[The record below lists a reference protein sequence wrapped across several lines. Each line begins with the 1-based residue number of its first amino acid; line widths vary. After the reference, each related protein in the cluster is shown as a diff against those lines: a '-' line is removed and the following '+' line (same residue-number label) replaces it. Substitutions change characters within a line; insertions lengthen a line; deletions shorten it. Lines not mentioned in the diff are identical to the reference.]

1 MVQRTSSNPH
11 FSALEPTLTHVIIWC
26 AHGSCC
32 HGHHDV
38 SNLLLGQMLTISAWA
53 PAPNKAAQT
62 ASATHAV
69 AIGHLEELVRQGGDH
84 KSERSGLGDASGRG
98 ALAPATTSST
108 AAAVCHRAPPPNAL
122 CSRAM
127 GCPRCATGRGRVK
140 SLHDLLRLLG
150 RPFDGRCRVP
160 AAAAVAHLFRHARST
175 VHTVSA
181 SMSARRIAAI
191 PRTLS
196 IYRIPPQGQVQSAR
210 RLPCLR
216 RAPPVGH
223 GSRAVHPVSGLALFM
238 IGS

>member
-11 FSALEPTLTHVIIWC
+11 FSALEPFFTHVSAWC

-32 HGHHDV
+32 HGHHEV
-38 SNLLLGQMLTISAWA
+38 SNLLLGRMLTIGAWA
-53 PAPNKAAQT
+53 PAPNRAAQT

-122 CSRAM
+122 WSRAM

-140 SLHDLLRLLG
+140 RLHDFLRLLV
-150 RPFDGRCRVP
+150 RRCDGGVVAGANAPRCDRRSRVP
-160 AAAAVAHLFRHARST
+160 AAAASVK
-175 VHTVSA
+175 
-181 SMSARRIAAI
+181 
-191 PRTLS
+191 
-196 IYRIPPQGQVQSAR
+196 
-210 RLPCLR
+210 
-216 RAPPVGH
+216 
-223 GSRAVHPVSGLALFM
+223 
-238 IGS
+238 